1 MAEVEYGG
9 IKVSGGKLL
18 LILPLIGTLGGSL
31 WGGFEIYKDYMDMK
45 EQIQNYTAPDLSGMH
60 EEIAVLNQ
68 KVNALKD
75 ISQGHVEIIGVY
87 GDKLEFM
94 QNGIEANEESNR
106 DMKNDMRDDIAHI
119 EKIVDS
125 VENDIQAVEGD
136 VRSMIDNAEERFENK
151 RDALQNDYDQ
161 SASQLRNDYD
171 QRAERLNNNIS
182 RELRALEQRL
192 QSKMQ
197 RALDNPLAN

>member
-9 IKVSGGKLL
+9 IKVSGSKLL
-18 LILPLIGTLGGSL
+18 LVLPLVGTLGGGL
-31 WGGFEIYKDYMDMK
+31 WAGFEFYKDYMDMK

-68 KVNALKD
+68 KVNSLKD

-94 QNGIEANEESNR
+94 QNGIEANEEANR

-119 EKIVDS
+119 EKVVDS
-125 VENDIQAVEGD
+125 VENDIQAVESD

-161 SASQLRNDYD
+161 ASTQLRNDYD
-171 QRAERLNNNIS
+171 NRAERLNNNIT
-182 RELRALEQRL
+182 RELRSLEQRL
-192 QSKMQ
+192 QQKMQ

>member
-1 MAEVEYGG
+1 MAEVEYAGV
-9 IKVSGGKLL
+9 KVSGGKLL
-18 LILPLIGTLGGSL
+18 IILPLIGSLGGAL
-31 WGGFEIYKDYMDMK
+31 WGGFEVYKDYMDMK

-68 KVNALKD
+68 KVNSLKD

-94 QNGIEANEESNR
+94 QNGIEANEAANR
-106 DMKNDMRDDIAHI
+106 DMKSDMRDDIAHV

-125 VENDIQAVEGD
+125 VENDIQDIASD
-136 VRSMIDNAEERFENK
+136 VRAMIDNAEERFENK
-151 RDALQNDYDQ
+151 RDALQNDYNQAAQD
-161 SASQLRNDYD
+161 LRTDYD
-171 QRAERLNNNIS
+171 NRAERLNSNIS
-182 RELRALEQRL
+182 RELQALERNL
-192 QSKMQ
+192 QTKLQ

>member
-1 MAEVEYGG
+1 MAEVEYAGVR
-9 IKVSGGKLL
+9 VSGGKLL
-18 LILPLIGTLGGSL
+18 LILPLLGTLGGAL
-31 WGGFEIYKDYMDMK
+31 WGGFEVYKDYMDMK

-68 KVNALKD
+68 KVNSLRD
-75 ISQGHVEIIGVY
+75 ISQSHVEIIDVY

-94 QNGIEANEESNR
+94 QNGIEANEAANR
-106 DMKNDMRDDIAHI
+106 DMKSDMRDDIAHV

-125 VENDIQAVEGD
+125 VENDIQEITGD

-161 SASQLRNDYD
+161 AAAQQRNDYD

-192 QSKMQ
+192 QSKLQ

>member
-1 MAEVEYGG
+1 MAEVEYAGVR
-9 IKVSGGKLL
+9 VSGGKLL
-18 LILPLIGTLGGSL
+18 LILPLLGTLGGAL
-31 WGGFEIYKDYMDMK
+31 WGGFEVYKDYMDMK

-68 KVNALKD
+68 KVNSLRD
-75 ISQGHVEIIGVY
+75 ISQSHVEIIDVY

-94 QNGIEANEESNR
+94 QNGIEANEASNR
-106 DMKNDMRDDIAHI
+106 DMKSDMRDDIAHV
-119 EKIVDS
+119 EKIVDG
-125 VENDIQAVEGD
+125 VENDIQEITGD
-136 VRSMIDNAEERFENK
+136 VRAMIDNAEERFENK

-161 SASQLRNDYD
+161 AAAQQRDDYD
-171 QRAERLNNNIS
+171 SRAERLNNNIS

-192 QSKMQ
+192 QSKLQ

>member
-1 MAEVEYGG
+1 MAEVEYAGVR
-9 IKVSGGKLL
+9 VSGGKML
-18 LILPLIGTLGGSL
+18 LILPLIGSLGGAL
-31 WGGFEIYKDYMDMK
+31 WGGFEFYKDYMDMK
-45 EQIQNYTAPDLSGMH
+45 EQIQEYVAPDLSGFDKRLEVLR
-60 EEIAVLNQ
+60 EELAAI
-68 KVNALKD
+68 KE
-75 ISQGHVEIIGVY
+75 ISASHVEIISVY

-94 QNGIEANEESNR
+94 QNGIEANEASNR
-106 DMKNDMRDDIAHI
+106 DMKSDMRQDIAHV
-119 EKIVDS
+119 EKIVDA
-125 VENDIQAVEGD
+125 VEDDIQEITAD

-161 SASQLRNDYD
+161 AATQQRNDYD

-192 QSKMQ
+192 QSKLQ